1 MVSKK
6 TLLSLIK
13 LEDND
18 KTTLFNSISSKL
30 NILDPKV
37 YNPIYTK
44 ILETDQ
50 VDTTENHI
58 FDSKYKIKE
67 VITKIIEEDKNYG
80 SEADEKEELEDNI
93 DDDDKLKLVSEH
105 RDIEDMDNNVNV
117 EDDILNNNL
126 DVDIDQNIDD
136 NDSDGDSD
144 SDNDSDIGELDA
156 ETEEAI
162 SNTFTILGNVEKVN
176 KTTGEKII
184 TQEKIFVKKSPLL
197 EPLKVMQDL
206 YVIPSTISNKSID
219 DTSIKNTNTKLNS
232 YNNSTHVESLFLYL
246 ANKLVEV
253 GKCPAFPYY
262 YGSINGVD
270 PNYHHNITDEYEGVY
285 RTKWFRDRVK
295 NDFDLLIIEDESES
309 VNSMIEKM
317 YKDYDTH
324 QHSDTSDNE
333 SNESNDDDY
342 EDIDEDTKSTDDEM
356 ITTEPNTTDENTN
369 TGSIEINQT
378 SNEITTPEQDST
390 IVLEGGNDLEVE
402 TLTDEV
408 IDNIGKTDDEEFILN
423 LDEMDLSIDI
433 NEEESKQEVQETEEN
448 LDFVES
454 LSDFDK
460 DNCDLS
466 DFEDDGKYK
475 MYYLKC
481 ANIPVSL
488 CLMEHMDKTLD
499 ETLDDGYNMD
509 ETEWFAVFFQISFGL
524 AIAQKYFNFVHND
537 LHSDN
542 IMFKSTPMKYL
553 YYEIN
558 GKYYRVPTF
567 NKIAKII
574 DFARGTFKFG
584 DRWVFSDQFSD
595 DGEACGQYDYPVDG
609 SLKNCEFKP
618 NPSFDLVRLGTT
630 VIERIDELPKVTE
643 FVENLCMDDDGHC
656 VCYNEDTFQLYIDIA
671 RTCHNAVPIE
681 VLQNKEFNKFKIAK
695 EKIPKGAYVFKY

>member
-1 MVSKK
+1 MPS
-6 TLLSLIK
+6 
-13 LEDND
+13 LEDMSCL
-18 KTTLFNSISSKL
+18 TFLLTL
-30 NILDPKV
+30 
-37 YNPIYTK
+37 
-44 ILETDQ
+44 
-50 VDTTENHI
+50 
-58 FDSKYKIKE
+58 
-67 VITKIIEEDKNYG
+67 G
-80 SEADEKEELEDNI
+80 
-93 DDDDKLKLVSEH
+93 DDDD
-105 RDIEDMDNNVNV
+105 
-117 EDDILNNNL
+117 
-126 DVDIDQNIDD
+126 DD
-136 NDSDGDSD
+136 NDNDNDNKNSDGDSD
-144 SDNDSDIGELDA
+144 SNELDA
-156 ETEEAI
+156 ETEEII
-162 SNTFTILGNVEKVN
+162 SNTFTILGNVENN
-176 KTTGEKII
+176 KTTGESVI

-197 EPLKVMQDL
+197 EPLKVMQDF
-206 YVIPSTISNKSID
+206 YVIPSTISNKSLD

-295 NDFDLLIIEDESES
+295 NDFDLLIIEDDSES
-309 VNSMIEKM
+309 VNSMIKKM

-324 QHSDTSDNE
+324 QHSDNSD
-333 SNESNDDDY
+333 NESNDDDY
-342 EDIDEDTKSTDDEM
+342 EDINDDDTESTDDEM
-356 ITTEPNTTDENTN
+356 ITTDPTT
-369 TGSIEINQT
+369 TGSQDSNQT
-378 SNEITTPEQDST
+378 STEIITPDQDST
-390 IVLEGGNDLEVE
+390 VVLEGGDTLESE

-408 IDNIGKTDDEEFILN
+408 IDNIGKTNNEEFILN
-423 LDEMDLSIDI
+423 LDEMDLSVDM
-433 NEEESKQEVQETEEN
+433 NDSEEKPDVQETVEE

-466 DFEDDGKYK
+466 DFEDDGKFK

-481 ANIPVSL
+481 ANMPVNL

-509 ETEWFAVFFQISFGL
+509 ETEWFAVLFQISFGL

-558 GKYYRVPTF
+558 GKYYKIPTY

-671 RTCHNAVPIE
+671 RTCHNAVPIN
-681 VLQNKEFNKFKIAK
+681 VLQGKEFNKFKIAK
-695 EKIPKGAYVFKY
+695 EKIPKGVYIFKY

>member
-1 MVSKK
+1 MANKK
-6 TLLSLIK
+6 LLSLIK
-13 LEDND
+13 LDEND
-18 KTTLFNSISSKL
+18 KETLFNSISSKL
-30 NILDPKV
+30 NILDPKI

-50 VDTTENHI
+50 IDTTENHI

-80 SEADEKEELEDNI
+80 SEADEKEELEDNDI
-93 DDDDKLKLVSEH
+93 DDDINDDTSKIVNDIK
-105 RDIEDMDNNVNV
+105 DIEDMDNNANV
-117 EDDILNNNL
+117 ENDVLNNNL
-126 DVDIDQNIDD
+126 DIDIENNNDDNSENSDID
-136 NDSDGDSD
+136 
-144 SDNDSDIGELDA
+144 ELDA
-156 ETEEAI
+156 ETEDAI

-176 KTTGEKII
+176 KTSGEKII

-197 EPLKVMQDL
+197 EPLKVMQDF
-206 YVIPSTISNKSID
+206 YVIPSTISNKTID

-253 GKCPAFPYY
+253 GKCLAFPYY
-262 YGSINGVD
+262 YGSINGID
-270 PNYHHNITDEYEGVY
+270 PNYYHNITDEYEGVY

-295 NDFDLLIIEDESES
+295 NDFDLLIIEDDTESI
-309 VNSMIEKM
+309 NSMIEKM
-317 YKDYDTH
+317 YKDYESN
-324 QHSDTSDNE
+324 SDENDNE
-333 SNESNDDDY
+333 SDDDNEY
-342 EDIDEDTKSTDDEM
+342 ESTDDEM
-356 ITTEPNTTDENTN
+356 ITTDPTT
-369 TGSIEINQT
+369 TGSQDLNQT
-378 SNEITTPEQDST
+378 SDEIKTTDQEST
-390 IVLEGGNDLEVE
+390 VILDGGNNLEAE
-402 TLTDEV
+402 TLTDEI
-408 IDNIGKTDDEEFILN
+408 IDNIGKTNNEEFILN
-423 LDEMDLSIDI
+423 LDEMDLSIDM
-433 NEEESKQEVQETEEN
+433 NEEEVKPEIKETDEN
-448 LDFVES
+448 LEFVES

-460 DNCDLS
+460 ENCDLS
-466 DFEDDGKYK
+466 DFEDDGKFK
-475 MYYLKC
+475 LYYLKC
-481 ANIPVSL
+481 NNMPVNL

-558 GKYYRVPTF
+558 GKYYKIPTY

-609 SLKNCEFKP
+609 TLKNCEFKP

-630 VIERIDELPKVTE
+630 VIERLDELPKVTE
-643 FVENLCMDDDGHC
+643 FVEKICMDDDGHC

-671 RTCHNAVPIE
+671 RTCHNAVPIDI
-681 VLQNKEFNKFKIAK
+681 LQGKEFNKFKIAK
-695 EKIPKGAYVFKY
+695 EKIPKGVYIFRY